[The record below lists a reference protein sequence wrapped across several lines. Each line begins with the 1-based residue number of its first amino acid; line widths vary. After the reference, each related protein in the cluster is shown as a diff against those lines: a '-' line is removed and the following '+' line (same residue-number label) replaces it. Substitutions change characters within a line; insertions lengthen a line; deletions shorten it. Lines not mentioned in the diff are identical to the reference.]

1 MKVGDLVRVKYDGT
15 VGIIARVEVCNA
27 VRTGRRNPWVYLH
40 TGEEFR
46 SERLEVINA
55 SR

>member
-1 MKVGDLVRVKYDGT
+1 MKVGDLVRVKYDGS
-15 VGIIARVEVCNA
+15 VGIIASVEQAN
-27 VRTGRRNPWVYLH
+27 GFKPWVRLH

-46 SERLEVINA
+46 SDKLEVISD

>member
-15 VGIIARVEVCNA
+15 VGLIVC
-27 VRTGRRNPWVYLH
+27 VTDHPWIHLH
-40 TGEEFR
+40 TGV
-46 SERLEVINA
+46 SYKAHKLEAINE